1 MKLIKR
7 CLIIFAAVSFFA
19 AGMNIPSKSASAA
32 SAMIQFAMSSGSV
45 NAGSDFSVNMT
56 VEASEGITGI
66 DAYVSYD
73 SQVMT
78 YVSGGS
84 GISGGSGLLH
94 VYMSGAKGKKNKYEF
109 SMKFKA
115 VAAGNGAISISDEA
129 SVTGKSGSVIPAS
142 SNRVSVNVTGETST
156 SANPISEEL
165 SNDNALLSLGISAG
179 TLEPQFSSDVTE
191 YKATVDCN
199 TESMYF
205 TYQASDKKA
214 AVSFFGNESLN
225 YGDNTVMVTV
235 TAQNN
240 DTKDYIIKVKK
251 ETEAETEKRLAEEGA
266 GGGIGF
272 DVYTEDGEVYIQ
284 NQYRFRIVDVD
295 ESEKVPAGYKKTSVL
310 LYGVNVTAYT
320 IESDLDNEYLLMYCM
335 NESGDKQFYQYDRQE
350 KSLQRY
356 TGELIDKVN
365 ANASDGNGSEN
376 MNAKQYQS
384 NLRQMAI
391 IIAVLSALCVML
403 VLAVINI
410 VLKQSK
416 RKNVRTRDELDF

>member
-1 MKLIKR
+1 MLPNIK
-7 CLIIFAAVSFFA
+7 
-19 AGMNIPSKSASAA
+19 
-32 SAMIQFAMSSGSV
+32 Q
-45 NAGSDFSVNMT
+45 
-56 VEASEGITGI
+56 
-66 DAYVSYD
+66 
-73 SQVMT
+73 
-78 YVSGGS
+78 
-84 GISGGSGLLH
+84 LL
-94 VYMSGAKGKKNKYEF
+94 
-109 SMKFKA
+109 
-115 VAAGNGAISISDEA
+115 
-129 SVTGKSGSVIPAS
+129 TVIP
-142 SNRVSVNVTGETST
+142 N
-156 SANPISEEL
+156 
-165 SNDNALLSLGISAG
+165 
-179 TLEPQFSSDVTE
+179 
-191 YKATVDCN
+191 
-199 TESMYF
+199 
-205 TYQASDKKA
+205 QASDKKA

-391 IIAVLSALCVML
+391 IIAVLAALCVML
-403 VLAVINI
+403 VMAVINI

>member
-7 CLIIFAAVSFFA
+7 CLIIFIAVSFLA
-19 AGMNIPSKSASAA
+19 AGMNVTSKPVSAA
-32 SAMIQFAMSSGSV
+32 SAMIQFAVSSGSV
-45 NAGSDFSVNMT
+45 KAGGDFSVNMT

-94 VYMSGAKGKKNKYEF
+94 VYMSGAKGKKTKYEF
-109 SMKFKA
+109 PMQFKA

-129 SVTGKSGSVIPAS
+129 TVTGKSGSVISAS
-142 SNRVSVNVTGETST
+142 SNRVSVNVTGETSA
-156 SANPISEEL
+156 ANPDAEEL
-165 SNDNALLSLGISAG
+165 SNDNTLLSLGISEG

-272 DVYTEDGEVYIQ
+272 DVYTEDGQVYLQ

-391 IIAVLSALCVML
+391 IIAVLAALCVML
-403 VLAVINI
+403 VMAVINI

>member
-1 MKLIKR
+1 MKLIRK
-7 CLIIFAAVSFFA
+7 CFAILAAAGFLA
-19 AGMNIPSKSASAA
+19 AGMTVPQKTASAS
-32 SAMIQFAMSSGSV
+32 SATIQFFVSAGSV
-45 NAGSDFSVNMT
+45 KTGDDFSVNMT
-56 VEASEGITGI
+56 AEASEGITGI

-73 SQVMT
+73 AQVMT
-78 YVSGGS
+78 YVSGSS

-94 VYMSGAKGKKNKYEF
+94 VYMSGGKGKKNKYEF
-109 SMKFKA
+109 SMQFKA
-115 VAAGNGAISISDEA
+115 AAAGNGAVSISDKA
-129 SVTGKSGSVIPAS
+129 SVTGKSGSVMQAS
-142 SNRVSVNVTGETST
+142 SNRVSVNVAGGTQQESEAG
-156 SANPISEEL
+156 SEEL
-165 SNDNALLSLGISAG
+165 SNDNTLLSLGISAG
-179 TLEPQFSSDVTE
+179 TLEPQFSGDVTE
-191 YKATVDCN
+191 YTASVDCN
-199 TESMYF
+199 TEALYF

-225 YGDNTVMVTV
+225 YGDNTVMITV

-251 ETEAETEKRLAEEGA
+251 ETEAETEKRLASEGA

-272 DVYTEDGEVYIQ
+272 DVYTEDGEVYLQ

-295 ESEKVPAGYKKTSVL
+295 ESEKIPAGYKKTSVL
-310 LYGVNVTAYT
+310 LYGINVTAYT
-320 IESDLDNEYLLMYCM
+320 IENDLDNEYLLMYCM

-356 TGELIDKVN
+356 TGGLVDKVN
-365 ANASDGNGSEN
+365 ENASDGNDSEN
-376 MNAKQYQS
+376 MNAKQYKS

-391 IIAVLSALCVML
+391 IIAVLAALCVML

-416 RKNVRTRDELDF
+416 IKNGRTRDELDF

>member
-1 MKLIKR
+1 
-7 CLIIFAAVSFFA
+7 
-19 AGMNIPSKSASAA
+19 MNVTSKPVSAA
-32 SAMIQFAMSSGSV
+32 LAMIQFAVSSGSV
-45 NAGSDFSVNMT
+45 KAGGDFSVNMT

-94 VYMSGAKGKKNKYEF
+94 VYMSGAKGKKTKYEF
-109 SMKFKA
+109 PMQFKA

-142 SNRVSVNVTGETST
+142 SNRVSVNVTGETSA
-156 SANPISEEL
+156 SANPTSEEL

-391 IIAVLSALCVML
+391 IIAVLAALCVML
-403 VLAVINI
+403 VMAVINI

>member
-1 MKLIKR
+1 
-7 CLIIFAAVSFFA
+7 
-19 AGMNIPSKSASAA
+19 
-32 SAMIQFAMSSGSV
+32 MIQFAVSSGSV
-45 NAGSDFSVNMT
+45 KAGGDFSVNMT

-94 VYMSGAKGKKNKYEF
+94 VYMSGAKGKKTKYEF
-109 SMKFKA
+109 PMQFKA

-129 SVTGKSGSVIPAS
+129 SVTGKSGSVISAS
-142 SNRVSVNVTGETST
+142 SNRVTVNVTGETSA
-156 SANPISEEL
+156 SANPTSEEL

-391 IIAVLSALCVML
+391 IIAVLAALCVML
-403 VLAVINI
+403 VMAVINI

>member
-19 AGMNIPSKSASAA
+19 AGMNVTSKPVSAA
-32 SAMIQFAMSSGSV
+32 SAMIQFAVSSGSV
-45 NAGSDFSVNMT
+45 NAGGDFSVNMT

-94 VYMSGAKGKKNKYEF
+94 VYMSGAKGKKTKYEF
-109 SMKFKA
+109 PMQFKA

-129 SVTGKSGSVIPAS
+129 SVTGKSGSVISAS

-272 DVYTEDGEVYIQ
+272 DVYTEDGQVYIQ

-391 IIAVLSALCVML
+391 IIAVLAALCVML

>member
-1 MKLIKR
+1 
-7 CLIIFAAVSFFA
+7 
-19 AGMNIPSKSASAA
+19 
-32 SAMIQFAMSSGSV
+32 
-45 NAGSDFSVNMT
+45 
-56 VEASEGITGI
+56 
-66 DAYVSYD
+66 
-73 SQVMT
+73 
-78 YVSGGS
+78 
-84 GISGGSGLLH
+84 
-94 VYMSGAKGKKNKYEF
+94 
-109 SMKFKA
+109 
-115 VAAGNGAISISDEA
+115 
-129 SVTGKSGSVIPAS
+129 
-142 SNRVSVNVTGETST
+142 VSVNVTGETSA
-156 SANPISEEL
+156 SVNPISEEL

-391 IIAVLSALCVML
+391 IIAVLAALCVML
-403 VLAVINI
+403 VMAVINI

>member
-1 MKLIKR
+1 M
-7 CLIIFAAVSFFA
+7 
-19 AGMNIPSKSASAA
+19 
-32 SAMIQFAMSSGSV
+32 
-45 NAGSDFSVNMT
+45 NMT

-94 VYMSGAKGKKNKYEF
+94 VYMSGAKGKKTKYEF
-109 SMKFKA
+109 PMQFKA

-129 SVTGKSGSVIPAS
+129 SVTGKSGSVISAS
-142 SNRVSVNVTGETST
+142 SNRVTVNVTGETSA
-156 SANPISEEL
+156 SANPTSEEL

-272 DVYTEDGEVYIQ
+272 DVYTEDGQVYLQ

-391 IIAVLSALCVML
+391 IIAVLAALCVML
-403 VLAVINI
+403 VMAVINI

>member
-7 CLIIFAAVSFFA
+7 CLIIFAAVSFLA
-19 AGMNIPSKSASAA
+19 AGMNVTSKPVSAA
-32 SAMIQFAMSSGSV
+32 SAMIQFAVSSGSV
-45 NAGSDFSVNMT
+45 KAGGDFSVNMT

-94 VYMSGAKGKKNKYEF
+94 VYMSGAKGKKTKYEF
-109 SMKFKA
+109 PMQFKA

-142 SNRVSVNVTGETST
+142 SNRVLVNVTGETSA

-391 IIAVLSALCVML
+391 IIAVLAALCVML
-403 VLAVINI
+403 VMAVINI